1 MNPDKQ
7 PKPAARN
14 DGGSPD
20 AGDAGATTPGTD
32 MQPDDAGTA
41 ASGNDG
47 RGSPAGNAMKQ
58 TSKTPSE
65 RGDR

>member
-1 MNPDKQ
+1 MNPAKQ
-7 PKPAARN
+7 PKPAPRN
-14 DGGSPD
+14 DGGSP
-20 AGDAGATTPGTD
+20 GDGETGATTPGAD

-47 RGSPAGNAMKQ
+47 RGSPVGNAMKQ